1 MTIRT
6 DKDECLFAL
15 TRAHSDE
22 ESYRT
27 VETVIKEY
35 FKLMRHLE
43 ETSLFDIL
51 VYEERITRATTEPM
65 SILVYENEKL
75 KKEVNKLRQKL
86 GKIEKYKED

>member
-22 ESYRT
+22 ESYRI

-75 KKEVNKLRQKL
+75 KKEVNKLRQQL
-86 GKIEKYKED
+86 GKIEKYRED